1 MLSIQKGESLHKRPR
16 YWPGELVVM
25 GGVVNVAV
33 VVVLTVGV
41 AAVVNGASVVIDDD
55 VKLPIRK
62 TQINNTEN
70 SLILI
75 YHVFD
80 NIDLHFVIT

>member
-1 MLSIQKGESLHKRPR
+1 
-16 YWPGELVVM
+16 M

-75 YHVFD
+75 NHFFD

>member
-1 MLSIQKGESLHKRPR
+1 
-16 YWPGELVVM
+16 M

-55 VKLPIRK
+55 VKLQGLSSRFKKSMAMAP
-62 TQINNTEN
+62 
-70 SLILI
+70 
-75 YHVFD
+75 
-80 NIDLHFVIT
+80 